1 MSTNFNET
9 NCGEIHKGMKEML
22 QTLKHA
28 SKPLKQNVPFRAIKN
43 GRLKNEPYRS
53 QSKPCRS
60 KNEECRAKKKII
72 YARSAPKRPKKHT
85 VSCHKL
91 VTSMYGLLTN
101 VV

>member
-9 NCGEIHKGMKEML
+9 NCEEIHKGMKEML

-60 KNEECRAKKKII
+60 KNEECRAKKKNNLCKI
-72 YARSAPKRPKKHT
+72 RPKTTEK
-85 VSCHKL
+85 VYRI
-91 VTSMYGLLTN
+91 VP
-101 VV
+101 